1 MMRQFVQITLLTG
14 VLVGGFVPVALAQ
27 GRGPDVVATIT
38 SIAKKTGR
46 VTLRTD
52 TGEVF
57 NHAKRRAFSG
67 STRAR
72 VHPLQP
78 ATNYEKLSDPRCR
91 ALMHGPC
98 HFSHGPG
105 TLL

>member
-14 VLVGGFVPVALAQ
+14 VLVVGFVPVALAQ

-57 NHAKRRAFSG
+57 NHSKRAGWKVGDKVICYHS
-67 STRAR
+67 
-72 VHPLQP
+72 
-78 ATNYEKLSDPRCR
+78 
-91 ALMHGPC
+91 
-98 HFSHGPG
+98 HFV
-105 TLL
+105 